1 LECTEDAFASRRAA
15 PRIDDALARCT
26 QHERRESL
34 GIANHAGAQLLERDD
49 QHVLGKIRR
58 SGLVPQMTQPKD
70 PDAGCEPP
78 ADLRFG
84 CGVALGRGRS
94 DTFDEARVLLLRCN
108 ELGHKASIKGR
119 LRDRN
124 RHTCGMHELYV

>member
-34 GIANHAGAQLLERDD
+34 SIANHAGAQFLERDN
-49 QHVLGKIRR
+49 QHLLDKVGR
-58 SGLVPQMTQPKD
+58 SGLIPQMTQPKN

-78 ADLRFG
+78 ADLRLG
-84 CGVALGRGRS
+84 CGITLGRGRS
-94 DTFDEARVLLLRCN
+94 NTFDESRVLLLRCN
-108 ELGHKASIKGR
+108 ELGHRTSIKGR
-119 LRDRN
+119 LGDRN
-124 RHTCGMHELYV
+124 RHTHSLHEAYV